1 MNEKEMRTI
10 YELTAEEFDELKFVM
25 LYDDSTEFYEDID
38 EISDESVIMKFGKLL
53 FRREDF
59 SCNLVAAC

>member
-1 MNEKEMRTI
+1 MRTI

-59 SCNLVAAC
+59 SCNLAAAC